1 MFGIFVNSIRSLI
14 LTGCSS
20 MAIFTIQDYGRLTR
34 IHWVAGVGDT
44 RWQKISDEKI
54 PRDFY
59 PLFVGGTGLH

>member
-1 MFGIFVNSIRSLI
+1 
-14 LTGCSS
+14 

-59 PLFVGGTGLH
+59 PLLVGGTGLH